1 MAVVWRTLQIV
12 CNKKS
17 FLGNPA
23 GKGKGHRGAGGR
35 GGGGDSADCV
45 EKMFGIG
52 STVHSD
58 RMHTHPQAAT
68 HHLHQPTLHNFTVRG
83 MVISHCVACGAEG
96 REAGGG
102 GGPSAGRVENI
113 CVALAQPHTVT
124 PALTPQAATHHL
136 EGSNPRGGC
145 AGCNGRVFKSVS
157 SVSQSV
163 QSVSQFS
170 QFSCLEYKFLLLGFL
185 QTYHSRW
192 LCVPALC
199 LSDSFRSLAF
209 LV

>member
-102 GGPSAGRVENI
+102 GGGGQQGAVGIYLWHWLNHTQLPQRSHPRRPPTTLRAPTHGVGALDVTVEF
-113 CVALAQPHTVT
+113 L
-124 PALTPQAATHHL
+124 
-136 EGSNPRGGC
+136 
-145 AGCNGRVFKSVS
+145 
-157 SVSQSV
+157 SQSV

-170 QFSCLEYKFLLLGFL
+170 QSVSSVSSVASSINFFC
-185 QTYHSRW
+185 
-192 LCVPALC
+192 
-199 LSDSFRSLAF
+199 
-209 LV
+209 